1 MKINDVMSKTAQ
13 AIDLTSPH
21 ETKKR
26 GVSQSKFSEELKRAD
41 ELTVKERL
49 GKLLEKIDMQ
59 ADRLSKNITIREVL
73 AYKALISEF
82 LRESVDAM
90 VKFKK
95 SSFLDS
101 RGRHRVYGIIKKV
114 DEELE
119 GLTKDVLSKEKD
131 NIKILKRLD
140 DIRGLI
146 LDVYM

>member
-1 MKINDVMSKTAQ
+1 MKINDIMNKSTQV
-13 AIDLTSPH
+13 IDLANTH

-26 GVSQSKFSEELKRAD
+26 DISRSRFNEELKRVD

-49 GKLLEKIDMQ
+49 EKLLEKIDKQ
-59 ADRLSKNITIREVL
+59 AYRLSKNITIKEVL
-73 AYKALISEF
+73 AYKTLISEF
-82 LRESVDAM
+82 LKESVDAM

-95 SSFLDS
+95 NNFLDS

-119 GLTKDVLSKEKD
+119 GLTKDVLAKEKD